1 VGTILTVMSGR
12 GDLLPRPICS
22 AEVSMFLVFAC
33 EHCGKRIRVDAR
45 SQGRRGRC
53 GNCGQVMRIPH
64 VEAPAHAPAP
74 AAEAPF
80 RLSPPE
86 PPPEVPRALPVLEEP
101 EHAQRYVDDEEPS
114 RFDLIEDDDGSETA
128 SPAPPEIERG
138 LRELAE
144 FQKDQRPY
152 ALADTPGSRSFF
164 GWRGEAGPA
173 GWWYSKWRAGVSS
186 VLRVLRWVDDWAYL
200 ISVPFLV
207 LMIVAIAI
215 ANRGLV
221 HLGAVVVVLAN
232 YGRFWA
238 DLLSVFVRPFK
249 EGPLHGL
256 AFLFPPYG
264 LYYLATRWDHFKPT
278 FRRILT
284 SCIPIVLVVLAY
296 AFLPSVNPAVKDVQG
311 VRARLRSGVEELRE
325 EIRDDV
331 RGIKG
336 KLESTKNARSDSER

>member
-1 VGTILTVMSGR
+1 
-12 GDLLPRPICS
+12 
-22 AEVSMFLVFAC
+22 MFLVFAC

-64 VEAPAHAPAP
+64 VEAPAHTPAT

-86 PPPEVPRALPVLEEP
+86 PPPEVSRPPPVLEDPAHHERP
-101 EHAQRYVDDEEPS
+101 VDDEEPS
-114 RFDLIEDDDGSETA
+114 RFDLIEEDDDTATAIPA
-128 SPAPPEIERG
+128 SPEIQRG

-164 GWRGEAGPA
+164 GWRGESGPA
-173 GWWYSKWRAGVSS
+173 GWLYAKWRAGVSS
-186 VLRVLRWVDDWAYL
+186 ILRLLRWVDDWAYL
-200 ISVPFLV
+200 ISVPFIV
-207 LMIVAIAI
+207 LMIFAVAIAS
-215 ANRGLV
+215 RGLV

-238 DLLSVFVRPFK
+238 DVLAVFVRPFK

-264 LYYLATRWDHFKPT
+264 VYYLVTRWDKFQPT

-296 AFLPSVNPAVKDVQG
+296 AFLPGANPAVKDVHG

-331 RGIKG
+331 REIEG
-336 KLESTKNARSDSER
+336 KLEATRKVGADSER